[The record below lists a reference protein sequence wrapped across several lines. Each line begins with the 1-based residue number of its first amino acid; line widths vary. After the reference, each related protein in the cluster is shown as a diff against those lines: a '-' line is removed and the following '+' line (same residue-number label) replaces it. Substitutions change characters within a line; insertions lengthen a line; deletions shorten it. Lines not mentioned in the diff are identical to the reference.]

1 VIVCPRC
8 GEENPERAR
17 FCLNCGASLHAD
29 TPTGEERKVV
39 SVLFVDLVGFTAGA
53 DRADPEDVRAT
64 LRPYHARVSREIER
78 FGGTVEK
85 FVGDA
90 VMAVFGAPVA
100 HEDDPER
107 AVRAGLRILDAI
119 DELNVHEG
127 LELAVRAAVATGEAV
142 VQLGATPGTGEGI
155 ATGDVVN
162 TAARLQ
168 GEAPSGGLVVGE
180 QTFRATQQAIVYD
193 ELEPVTVKG
202 KADPV
207 RLWQAVEAR
216 SRFGV
221 DVEGP
226 GTPFVGRDR
235 ELRLLQD
242 TFERMLAEAEIQL
255 VTITGEPGVGK
266 TRLLAEFRS
275 WVDDRPE
282 LVFWRQGR
290 CLPYGDGITFW
301 ALGEIVKAHAG
312 ILESDTP
319 DEASAKLARAVDGLD
334 DADWL
339 HARLGPL
346 VGLAGSGETSREES
360 FGAWQRFIES
370 VAASG
375 PLVLLV
381 EDLHWADDAM
391 LEFVERLV
399 DWSTGLPILVLCTG
413 RPELYE
419 THSAWGGGKR
429 NSTTVS
435 LSPLSQEETS
445 RLVAALLDAAV
456 LPAETQSALLERSGG
471 NPLYAEEY
479 VRLFLEH
486 GSADDL
492 PLPDTVQGLIAA
504 RLDTLTP
511 DRKALLQDAAVVG
524 KVFWA
529 GVLEAMDGRG
539 GEDVRNGLHLLAR
552 KELLRPARLSSV
564 EGQTEYSFWHAL
576 IRDVAYG
583 QIPRSSRAAKHL
595 AVADWI
601 EQMAG
606 ERIGD
611 HADLLAYHTT
621 EALELT
627 RAAGGAPDDELN
639 RRAARYLVLAGD
651 RAFEL
656 DVHDAAARYGE
667 ALELLPSGT
676 EEHGLTLLKLAETS
690 QALGA
695 FEEANEQAR
704 AAAEELERAG
714 STRNAAAAYGI
725 VSNTYFQLG
734 GADRMRAALERCL
747 ELLEPLPPG
756 PELVDAYARMVSAET
771 LSGKSPEVAL
781 EWAQK
786 AVQLG
791 EQIGARR
798 ELVRAYQWRGLMR
811 CELGD
816 LSGIEDLERGLA
828 EALAVRMTLVI
839 PAYVN
844 LADQVWR
851 QRGPAAALEIQ
862 REAIDRSRSRGG
874 NPTWP
879 LGESCWTLY
888 DLGRWDELLE
898 AAEQVRLVEEH
909 LGAAQP
915 GAMAQTYAALVHVR
929 RGDLVDA
936 ETTAE
941 DALARSRLIED
952 PQVLGPALVVS
963 ALVEEAKGNMSS
975 ALRYAAEFRQVTRD
989 RPWFRA
995 QNLTD
1000 ATRIACA
1007 GDDLELAAS
1016 LLGDVV
1022 TAAEW
1027 DRLAALTARAT
1038 IAAARGEPATELFLE
1053 ASAGWKALGCVFEHA
1068 MALVG
1073 AGREAEG
1080 LAILEEL
1087 GVRLP
1092 PAQTAARTAK

>member
-1 VIVCPRC
+1 VIVCPNC
-8 GEENPERAR
+8 GEENPGRAR
-17 FCLNCGASLHAD
+17 FCLACGMELEPAAA
-29 TPTGEERKVV
+29 GEERKVV

-64 LRPYHARVSREIER
+64 LRPYQARVSREIER

-119 DELNVHEG
+119 EELSADEALD
-127 LELAVRAAVATGEAV
+127 LSVRVAVATGEAV
-142 VQLGATPGTGEGI
+142 VQLSAQPGTGEGI

-168 GEAPSGGLVVGE
+168 SEAPPGGLVVGE
-180 QTFRATQQAIVYD
+180 QTFRATQQAIVYE
-193 ELEPVTVKG
+193 ELEPVAVKG
-202 KADPV
+202 KAEAVP
-207 RLWQAVEAR
+207 LWRAVEAR

-226 GTPFVGRDR
+226 RTPFVGRDR

-242 TFERMLAEAEIQL
+242 TFERMLAESEIQL

-275 WVDDRPE
+275 WLDDRPE
-282 LVFWRQGR
+282 LVSWRQGR

-319 DEASAKLARAVDGLD
+319 DEASAKLTAAVDGLD
-334 DADWL
+334 EADWL

-346 VGLAGSGETSREES
+346 VGLTGSGETNREES

-370 VAASG
+370 LAASG

-381 EDLHWADDAM
+381 EDLHWADDA
-391 LEFVERLV
+391 LLDFVERLV

-413 RPELYE
+413 RPELYDS
-419 THSAWGGGKR
+419 HRAWGGGKR

-435 LSPLSQEETS
+435 LFPLSHEETS

-456 LPAETQSALLERSGG
+456 LPAETQAALLERSGG

-479 VRLFLEH
+479 VRLFVEL
-486 GSADDL
+486 GSAEDL
-492 PLPDTVQGLIAA
+492 PLPDTLQGLIAA
-504 RLDTLTP
+504 RLDTLAQ

-529 GVLEAMDGRG
+529 GVLEAMDDRAQ
-539 GEDVRNGLHLLAR
+539 EYVRDALHQLTR

-564 EGQTEYSFWHAL
+564 EGQAEYSFWHAL

-583 QIPRSSRAAKHL
+583 QIPRAARAEKHL

-606 ERIGD
+606 DRIVD
-611 HADLLAYHTT
+611 HSELLAYHTT
-621 EALELT
+621 EAIALGEVAGEPAQPEL
-627 RAAGGAPDDELN
+627 RL
-639 RRAARYLVLAGD
+639 RAARYLVHAGD
-651 RAFEL
+651 RAFDL
-656 DVHDAAARYGE
+656 DVNAVAVRYQK
-667 ALELLPSGT
+667 ALELLPEGS
-676 EEHGLTLLKLAETS
+676 EEHGLTLLKAAEAS
-690 QALGA
+690 QTLGK
-695 FEEANEQAR
+695 FEEANNQAR
-704 AAAEELERAG
+704 TAAQELEAVG
-714 STRNAAAAYGI
+714 AARSAAVAYGI

-756 PELVDAYARMVSAET
+756 PELVDAYARMASVEA
-771 LSGKSPEVAL
+771 LSGKSAEVAL

-786 AVQLG
+786 AVELG
-791 EQIGARR
+791 EQLGARR

-811 CELGD
+811 SELGD

-828 EALAVRMTLVI
+828 EAIDLRMALII
-839 PAYVN
+839 PAHVN

-862 REAIDRSRSRGG
+862 TAAIDFGRRRGG
-874 NPTWP
+874 SPTWP
-879 LGESCWTLY
+879 LAESCWMLN
-888 DLGRWDELLE
+888 DLGEWHELLRT
-898 AAEQVRLVEEH
+898 AEEVRRVEEQH
-909 LGAAQP
+909 GAAQP

-929 RGDLVDA
+929 RAQIGEATSLA
-936 ETTAE
+936 A
-941 DALARSRLIED
+941 DALARAKAIED
-952 PQVLGPALVVS
+952 PQVLGPAHVVS
-963 ALVEEAKGNMSS
+963 ALVDQARGNDAS
-975 ALRYAAEFRQVTRD
+975 ALAHVEEYRRVTRD
-989 RPWFRA
+989 RPYFRA

-1000 ATRIACA
+1000 AVRIACA
-1007 GDDLELAAS
+1007 G
-1016 LLGDVV
+1016 GDVALAERLPDNV
-1022 TAAEW
+1022 ITAAEW

-1038 IAAARGEPATELFLE
+1038 IAAARGEPAQELYAE
-1053 ASAGWKALGCVFEHA
+1053 AADGWRELGCVFEL
-1068 MALVG
+1068 ALALLG
-1073 AGREAEG
+1073 AGRDAEG
-1080 LAILEEL
+1080 MAILDEL
-1087 GVRLP
+1087 GVPLP